1 MTLDNATLRDAL
13 TALGELLVDRGET
26 YDIVVIGGGAL
37 LLGGHIERPTKDLDV
52 LARIEGDRWLS
63 AQPLP
68 DALRAAVADVGDAF
82 GLARDWLNCGPT
94 SLLAGGLPDGFPER
108 LSIERF
114 DALTVRFASRVDQI
128 AFKLYAAAD
137 HWPGP
142 RNRHLQD
149 LKALRPREEELLTSA
164 RWCRTHD
171 ASEGFRGRQ
180 LLPVLQEL
188 GVEVADV

>member
-114 DALTVRFASRVDQI
+114 DALT
-128 AFKLYAAAD
+128 
-137 HWPGP
+137 
-142 RNRHLQD
+142 
-149 LKALRPREEELLTSA
+149 LLTSA